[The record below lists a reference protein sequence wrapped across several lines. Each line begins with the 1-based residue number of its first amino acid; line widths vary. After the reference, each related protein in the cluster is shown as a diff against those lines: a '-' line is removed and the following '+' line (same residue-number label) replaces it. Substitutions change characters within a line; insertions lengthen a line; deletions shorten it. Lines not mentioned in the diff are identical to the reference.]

1 MIRVALAQAGLP
13 PATGTGNPLWVDALL
28 IGGILLVIASALM
41 LLRNRKR
48 QAGQALTGRDH
59 LNHLRDTT
67 RERDRQRKDLEAVAL
82 SIEEMARRVGAQLD
96 NKASRVEALLDEAE
110 RTIRRLEAAQAGATR
125 TADRAPA
132 AFAARP
138 ADAAAE
144 ALAANVA
151 RLSAEL
157 PQPREPEAIEVLA
170 AEKDPSGATKPDQGW
185 TAGQA
190 SAGQASA
197 PKAATAPPPSAED
210 LSSRVL
216 SLAAEGRDAQ
226 AIAAEVNE
234 HIGKVELI
242 LALARK

>member
-190 SAGQASA
+190 SA

>member
-110 RTIRRLEAAQAGATR
+110 RTIRRLEAAQAGSTR

-151 RLSAEL
+151 RLSAE
-157 PQPREPEAIEVLA
+157 PREPPQPEAAEA
-170 AEKDPSGATKPDQGW
+170 AADEKDPSGATKPDQGW
-185 TAGQA
+185 T
-190 SAGQASA
+190 AGQASA